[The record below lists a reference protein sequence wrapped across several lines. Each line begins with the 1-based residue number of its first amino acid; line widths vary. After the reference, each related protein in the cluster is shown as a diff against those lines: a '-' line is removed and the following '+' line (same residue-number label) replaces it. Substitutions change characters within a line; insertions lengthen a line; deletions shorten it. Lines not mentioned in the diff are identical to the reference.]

1 MGFYPKRVSVAA
13 KMSPYRYCKTSC
25 QQAHWRL
32 RQRQAR
38 LEAKPTVFCQHC
50 GGRLPKEYRPG
61 RPRRYCSPSHAEAA
75 ANKRRPTA
83 PTPALASL
91 EAAAKS
97 AAQAAQEAWAAV
109 EQKASKATA
118 ARSAVEEVHKSR
130 QDALARAEEA
140 LAREIHE
147 AEEEHSERL
156 ETTKTAL
163 DQAEDDLAQA
173 ERDHLQLLEMKTTA
187 LAQASAALEEAR
199 KREGENLDLEK
210 ADLIKRNDLEE
221 GGWRARRKARN
232 RAAARMDEIE
242 ENTQALIEDAV
253 TLESQVV
260 VAAEEALATV
270 DVQAFATE
278 TEAAAKA
285 KAAFDEA
292 QQAPMRDVGDYRLGV
307 QRRRDALERFA
318 ERLGLVRK
326 LYDAFEHWKQTQ
338 QDQDYQ
344 AAEEILERV
353 SAHASADL
361 EYKAQEAE
369 RRHARFQGEAEKQAA
384 AAEQATGLLNREK
397 RRLSRRALAARRRR
411 AREAGVELVELE
423 DTHPQETPRAVYPD
437 WHHLAGQEIL

>member
-13 KMSPYRYCKTSC
+13 KMSPYRYCKVSC

-38 LEAKPTVFCQHC
+38 LDAKPTVFCLHC
-50 GGRLPKEYRPG
+50 GDRLPKEYRPG

-75 ANKRRPTA
+75 ANKRRPSA
-83 PTPALASL
+83 QTPAVSSL

-97 AAQAAQEAWAAV
+97 TVEEAQAAWAVA
-109 EQKASKATA
+109 EPAAAKATA
-118 ARSAVEEVHKSR
+118 ARREVEAEHNSR
-130 QDALARAEEA
+130 QDALAMAEDD
-140 LAREIHE
+140 LASEIHE

-156 ETTKTAL
+156 ETT
-163 DQAEDDLAQA
+163 Q
-173 ERDHLQLLEMKTTA
+173 TA

-210 ADLIKRNDLEE
+210 ADLVKGNDLEE

-369 RRHARFQGEAEKQAA
+369 RRHARFQGEAEKQAD